1 MASTKLGRDT
11 TPTLEPEIPEKPI
24 VVDTMENDGEIEII
38 DKIEDSEEVQEMPGY
53 LNEAA
58 NVIRK
63 AIECESEERFD
74 ESIACYRYFLKVQ
87 TFLTSCTFQ
96 TYWTFQTAKTSG
108 TFPTFR
114 TLLTS

>member
-11 TPTLEPEIPEKPI
+11 TPTLEPEIPEQPI
-24 VVDTMENDGEIEII
+24 VVDTMENNENNGEIEII

-74 ESIACYRYFLKVQ
+74 ESIACYRYFLKDL
-87 TFLTSCTFQ
+87 FYIPDL
-96 TYWTFQTAKTSG
+96 
-108 TFPTFR
+108 PN
-114 TLLTS
+114 LLYLPNL

>member
-11 TPTLEPEIPEKPI
+11 TPTLEPEIPEQPI
-24 VVDTMENDGEIEII
+24 AVDSMENNENNGKIEIA
-38 DKIEDSEEVQEMPGY
+38 DKIEDSEEVQEMPVY

-74 ESIACYRYFLKVQ
+74 ESIACYRLF
-87 TFLTSCTFQ
+87 F
-96 TYWTFQTAKTSG
+96 
-108 TFPTFR
+108 
-114 TLLTS
+114 

>member
-24 VVDTMENDGEIEII
+24 VVDSMENTKNSGEIEII
-38 DKIEDSEEVQEMPGY
+38 EKIEDSQEVQEMPGY

-58 NVIRK
+58 NVIKK

-74 ESIACYRYFLKVQ
+74 ESIACYRYFKKDL
-87 TFLTSCTFQ
+87 
-96 TYWTFQTAKTSG
+96 
-108 TFPTFR
+108 
-114 TLLTS
+114 

>member
-11 TPTLEPEIPEKPI
+11 TPTLEPEIPEQPI
-24 VVDTMENDGEIEII
+24 VVDSMENTENNGEIEII

-74 ESIACYRYFLKVQ
+74 ESIACYR
-87 TFLTSCTFQ
+87 
-96 TYWTFQTAKTSG
+96 
-108 TFPTFR
+108 
-114 TLLTS
+114 

>member
-11 TPTLEPEIPEKPI
+11 TPTLEPEIPEQPI
-24 VVDTMENDGEIEII
+24 VVDSIENNENNGEIEII

-74 ESIACYRYFLKVQ
+74 ESIACYRWF
-87 TFLTSCTFQ
+87 FE
-96 TYWTFQTAKTSG
+96 G
-108 TFPTFR
+108 P
-114 TLLTS
+114 LLHSRPPKPPGPP

>member
-11 TPTLEPEIPEKPI
+11 TPTLEPEIPEQPI
-24 VVDTMENDGEIEII
+24 VADTMENTENNGEIEIM

-74 ESIACYRYFLKVQ
+74 ESIACYR
-87 TFLTSCTFQ
+87 
-96 TYWTFQTAKTSG
+96 
-108 TFPTFR
+108 
-114 TLLTS
+114 

>member
-11 TPTLEPEIPEKPI
+11 TPTLEPEIPEQPI
-24 VVDTMENDGEIEII
+24 VVDSMDNTENNGEIEII

-74 ESIACYRYFLKVQ
+74 ESIACYRYIWSTVQ
-87 TFLTSCTFQ
+87 SRFSDTFGLSEKCH
-96 TYWTFQTAKTSG
+96 
-108 TFPTFR
+108 
-114 TLLTS
+114 

>member
-11 TPTLEPEIPEKPI
+11 TPTLEPKIPEQPI
-24 VVDTMENDGEIEII
+24 VVDTMENNGEIEII

-74 ESIACYRYFLKVQ
+74 ESIACYRYIL
-87 TFLTSCTFQ
+87 SIRP
-96 TYWTFQTAKTSG
+96 S
-108 TFPTFR
+108 
-114 TLLTS
+114 

>member
-11 TPTLEPEIPEKPI
+11 TPTLEPEIPEQPI
-24 VVDTMENDGEIEII
+24 LVDSMENNENNGEIEIIDEI

-58 NVIRK
+58 NVIKK

-74 ESIACYRYFLKVQ
+74 ESIACYRYFLKD
-87 TFLTSCTFQ
+87 L
-96 TYWTFQTAKTSG
+96 
-108 TFPTFR
+108 
-114 TLLTS
+114 

>member
-11 TPTLEPEIPEKPI
+11 TPTLEPEIPEQPI
-24 VVDTMENDGEIEII
+24 AVDSMENNENNGKIEIA
-38 DKIEDSEEVQEMPGY
+38 DKIEDSEEVQEMPVY

-74 ESIACYRYFLKVQ
+74 ESIACYR
-87 TFLTSCTFQ
+87 
-96 TYWTFQTAKTSG
+96 
-108 TFPTFR
+108 
-114 TLLTS
+114 

>member
-11 TPTLEPEIPEKPI
+11 TPTLEPEIPEQPI
-24 VVDTMENDGEIEII
+24 VVDEIENVKNKDEIEII

-74 ESIACYRYFLKVQ
+74 ESIACYR
-87 TFLTSCTFQ
+87 
-96 TYWTFQTAKTSG
+96 
-108 TFPTFR
+108 
-114 TLLTS
+114 